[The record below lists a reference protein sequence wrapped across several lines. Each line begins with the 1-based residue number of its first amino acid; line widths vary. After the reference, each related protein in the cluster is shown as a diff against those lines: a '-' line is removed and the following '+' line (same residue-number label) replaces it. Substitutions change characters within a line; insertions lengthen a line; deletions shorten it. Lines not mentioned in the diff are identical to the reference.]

1 MSSSRQVTRQ
11 ARVLAAIRSR
21 CSGNEDVE
29 IDVGPLIPEL
39 GMPRRL
45 VYAAV
50 LALADAGLLEYRGA
64 GPRVRMTAHGRHLAQ
79 ESPTAR

>member
-1 MSSSRQVTRQ
+1 MSSSRELSRQ

-21 CSGNEDVE
+21 CSGSEDVE
-29 IDVGPLIPEL
+29 IDVGPMIPEL
-39 GMPRRL
+39 GMPPRL

-64 GPRVRMTAHGRHLAQ
+64 GPRVRMTSHGRILAQ
-79 ESPTAR
+79 GTPTVT